1 MYILKRGFLDGTQGF
16 HIARIS
22 AASNY
27 FKYKEVQRLKRENN

>member
-1 MYILKRGFLDGTQGF
+1 LLDGIQGY

-27 FKYKEVQRLKRENN
+27 FKYKEVQRLKREN